1 MFSEYMGRLDDNIMV
16 AVKKEINRKKNNQ
29 LTMNP
34 LDRMMAQRGSLE
46 GSEPISQVLSKKADR
61 EDIQLLLMSK
71 ADRFSVS

>member
-1 MFSEYMGRLDDNIMV
+1 MLSEYMGRLDDDILV

-34 LDRMMAQRGSLE
+34 LDRMMAQRGILE

-71 ADRFSVS
+71 ADRISVS